1 MSIQLRCL
9 AALVIGLV
17 WGGASSG
24 AIAADPTGTWLT
36 QQGEAKIRVARC
48 GKNMCGT
55 IIWLRDPIDPATG
68 KPHVDDK
75 NPDPKLQKRKII
87 GLRIFNMAPESADTW
102 AGQVYDSDDGKM
114 YKAKITLK
122 APTQLEVQGCAGILC
137 GSEMWS
143 KQ

>member
-1 MSIQLRCL
+1 MLIRSSRV
-9 AALVIGLV
+9 AALLIALGLA
-17 WGGASSG
+17 GSPSDAT
-24 AIAADPTGTWLT
+24 AADPTGVWLT
-36 QQGEAKIRVARC
+36 QAGEAKIRVARC